1 MQPLIQATISKR
13 EMTRLRIIKFL
24 CACCMAAMSVQVVAE
39 PVLLVTANY
48 PPFSYE
54 ENGEAKGLAVD
65 LIREAFSRLRQE
77 IRIEFV
83 PFARAVELVKNGEA
97 DGVFPFAFSEERASF
112 AQFSSEKLLS
122 DPGALFVRTDSTL
135 SFSGDYSKLN
145 GYSIGMQRGTNHGP
159 AFMQALST
167 YGIKTDNAENQEQ
180 NIQKLLAGR
189 FDILVGPRL
198 VVTYAARKT
207 GKSPELKLLYSGISE
222 GHAYLAMSKRRNREN
237 IVNGFDREIRKMRQ
251 DGNYEKILK
260 AY

>member
-1 MQPLIQATISKR
+1 MRPGIIQLLFACI
-13 EMTRLRIIKFL
+13 MTVTSWR
-24 CACCMAAMSVQVVAE
+24 AAAEAVV
-39 PVLLVTANY
+39 LVTANY

-54 ENGEAKGLAVD
+54 ENGEAKGIAVE

-83 PFARAVELVKNGEA
+83 PFARAVELVKNGDA
-97 DGVFPFAFSEERASF
+97 DGVFPFAFSEERAVF

-122 DPGALFVRTDSTL
+122 DPGSLFVRTDSALIFT
-135 SFSGDYSKLN
+135 GDYSRLS

-198 VVTYAARKT
+198 VVSYAARKT
-207 GKSPELKLLYSGISE
+207 GKSSEIKLLYSGISE

-237 IVNGFDREIRKMRQ
+237 IIHGFDREIKKMRQ
-251 DGNYEKILK
+251 DGSYEKILK
-260 AY
+260 TY